1 MPMSSEIF
9 VLVYL
14 VTNLHF
20 HQILNFETTFKVENL
35 PVRRFEEVPSC
46 SELHK
51 LFFSLTLYL
60 LASVPGL
67 SDMGTLFGFLTLL
80 AKITVQKTVKKLKW
94 SLF

>member
-20 HQILNFETTFKVENL
+20 HQILIFEPTFKVNNL
-35 PVRRFEEVPSC
+35 PVRRFEEVPSY
-46 SELHK
+46 SEWHK

-67 SDMGTLFGFLTLL
+67 SDMGTLFRFPTLL
-80 AKITVQKTVKKLKW
+80 IVKKY
-94 SLF
+94 